1 MKKLILAV
9 AILAGVSTYA
19 TINNTNPPTNPVHTV
34 VADGF
39 QEISLDKLPA
49 TLVNSIKE
57 SFPKATLSKAFVNEK
72 EQYKLEI
79 SANNTT
85 KTIYTDK
92 EGNLL
97 DEKEV
102 SNSKK

>member
-19 TINNTNPPTNPVHTV
+19 TVNNTISPITPIHTV

-49 TLVNSIKE
+49 ALVNSIKE
-57 SFPKATLSKAFVNEK
+57 SFPKATVNKAFVNEK

-79 SANNTT
+79 SAEKVS

-97 DEKEV
+97 EEKEV
-102 SNSKK
+102 NNTKK

>member
-19 TINNTNPPTNPVHTV
+19 TVNNTISPITPVHTV
-34 VADGF
+34 VANGF

-79 SANNTT
+79 SVNNTT

-102 SNSKK
+102 NNSKK